1 MESEDLR
8 SRRTKANLRDSLIKM
23 LLKQPFSKIN
33 VKALCEQAL
42 LTRGTFYRHYLDK
55 YDLLNDVL
63 SYLTVP
69 TSAISFETL
78 FLHPAESL
86 RNMSND
92 ILFQIFKKQNHDLEF
107 QQLQRDFYI
116 NYYSKLLE
124 PMDWQS
130 PLPKSLF
137 IAAFVDTILTFE
149 SWQVDHQKLTAAQYD
164 QYFKRILRLPQVQ
177 KWA

>member
-1 MESEDLR
+1 
-8 SRRTKANLRDSLIKM
+8 
-23 LLKQPFSKIN
+23 
-33 VKALCEQAL
+33 
-42 LTRGTFYRHYLDK
+42 
-55 YDLLNDVL
+55 
-63 SYLTVP
+63 
-69 TSAISFETL
+69 
-78 FLHPAESL
+78 
-86 RNMSND
+86 MSND

-130 PLPKSLF
+130 SLPKSLF

-164 QYFKRILRLPQVQ
+164 QYFKQILRLPQVQ
-177 KWA
+177 K